1 MSVERAE
8 LPGEES
14 ERDWRDRLGEILSIA
29 RGLLATRL
37 AIFREEAT
45 GKIVLAARGLVAV
58 AVALALIVGALLLAA
73 ALLAAVLAKL
83 TNSVVLGILLAVVL
97 YGAGAAA
104 AGWMAFKSL
113 SQVRPFEFP
122 SSTGELEQDWKAIDA
137 ALAPLPEP
145 DGEDG
150 EEHGSWPAG
159 GEEEIADL
167 EERLRRG
174 TE

>member
-8 LPGEES
+8 LPGEEAQ
-14 ERDWRDRLGEILSIA
+14 RDWRDRLAEILSIL
-29 RGLLATRL
+29 RGLVATRL

-45 GKIVLAARGLVAV
+45 GKIVLAAKGLVAV

-73 ALLAAVLAKL
+73 ALLAAVLVKV
-83 TNSVVLGILLAVVL
+83 TNSLVLGILLAVVL

-104 AGWMAFKSL
+104 AGWMAFRSL

-122 SSTGELEQDWKAIDA
+122 SSTGELGQDWKAIDA
-137 ALAPLPEP
+137 ALAPLSEP
-145 DGEDG
+145 DDEGGEQG
-150 EEHGSWPAG
+150 GSWPAG
-159 GEEEIADL
+159 DEADVADL

-174 TE
+174 SE

>member
-113 SQVRPFEFP
+113 SQRPPVRV
-122 SSTGELEQDWKAIDA
+122 SVLDGRARAGLEGDRCGARA
-137 ALAPLPEP
+137 ASRAGRRGRRGARFL
-145 DGEDG
+145 
-150 EEHGSWPAG
+150 AG
-159 GEEEIADL
+159 GRREDIVDL